1 MESWRF
7 QMRLLAHLFDN
18 GVNESGT
25 HQWDHYTQIHY
36 MVWESS
42 HARQDTQGHFVNS
55 LKSAHPYAYGLQAN
69 KILNGKL
76 RLNIVDLN
84 K

>member
-1 MESWRF
+1 
-7 QMRLLAHLFDN
+7 
-18 GVNESGT
+18 
-25 HQWDHYTQIHY
+25 